1 MEITPEVF
9 TLIGMFVLLP
19 LACFLPTIL
28 EEYCTGSLLSPVF
41 TQTMKAR
48 LPQGYGSNAQN
59 MNSMIKQAQKMQEEM
74 EKAQEEIK
82 AKEYSTTVG
91 GGVVEIT
98 MTGDKILK
106 SITLKPEVVDPED
119 IETLQDLIVSGVN
132 EVLRQVE
139 SETEEKMNAISGGLN
154 IPGLF

>member
-1 MEITPEVF
+1 
-9 TLIGMFVLLP
+9 
-19 LACFLPTIL
+19 
-28 EEYCTGSLLSPVF
+28 
-41 TQTMKAR
+41 MKAR

-59 MNSMIKQAQKMQEEM
+59 MNSMIKQAQKM

>member
-1 MEITPEVF
+1 
-9 TLIGMFVLLP
+9 
-19 LACFLPTIL
+19 
-28 EEYCTGSLLSPVF
+28 
-41 TQTMKAR
+41 MKAR

-82 AKEYSTTVG
+82 AKEYSTTV

>member
-1 MEITPEVF
+1 
-9 TLIGMFVLLP
+9 
-19 LACFLPTIL
+19 
-28 EEYCTGSLLSPVF
+28 
-41 TQTMKAR
+41 MKAR

-119 IETLQDLIVSGVN
+119 IETLQDLIVSGEN
-132 EVLRQVE
+132 EVLRD
-139 SETEEKMNAISGGLN
+139 ISMIIPKGGRVL
-154 IPGLF
+154 ITAPSGRGKTTLLRIMMGLEAPDSGEIKNRPRRQAAVFQEDIR

>member
-1 MEITPEVF
+1 MAKGF
-9 TLIGMFVLLP
+9 NSRGLGGM
-19 LACFLPTIL
+19 
-28 EEYCTGSLLSPVF
+28 GGG
-41 TQTMKAR
+41 M
-48 LPQGYGSNAQN
+48 N
-59 MNSMIKQAQKMQEEM
+59 MNMIKQAQKMQEEM

>member
-1 MEITPEVF
+1 
-9 TLIGMFVLLP
+9 
-19 LACFLPTIL
+19 
-28 EEYCTGSLLSPVF
+28 
-41 TQTMKAR
+41 MKAR

-98 MTGDKILK
+98 MTGDKVLK
-106 SITLKPEVVDPED
+106 SITLKPEIVDPDD
-119 IETLQDLIVSGVN
+119 IESLSDTLVAAVN
-132 EVLRQVE
+132 QAIKKVE
-139 SETEEKMNAISGGLN
+139 ETNSAEMQKITGDINV
-154 IPGLF
+154 PGLI

>member
-1 MEITPEVF
+1 
-9 TLIGMFVLLP
+9 
-19 LACFLPTIL
+19 
-28 EEYCTGSLLSPVF
+28 
-41 TQTMKAR
+41 MKAR

-98 MTGDKILK
+98 MTGDKTLK
-106 SITLKPEVVDPED
+106 SIILKPEVVDPED

>member
-1 MEITPEVF
+1 
-9 TLIGMFVLLP
+9 
-19 LACFLPTIL
+19 
-28 EEYCTGSLLSPVF
+28 
-41 TQTMKAR
+41 MKAR
-48 LPQGYGSNAQN
+48 LPQGFGGGAQN

-98 MTGDKILK
+98 MTGDKVLK
-106 SITLKPEVVDPED
+106 SITLKPEIVDPED

-132 EVLRQVE
+132 EVIRQVE
-139 SETEEKMNAISGGLN
+139 TETESRMNAISGGLN

>member
-1 MEITPEVF
+1 
-9 TLIGMFVLLP
+9 
-19 LACFLPTIL
+19 
-28 EEYCTGSLLSPVF
+28 
-41 TQTMKAR
+41 MKAR

-98 MTGDKILK
+98 MTGDKVLK

>member
-1 MEITPEVF
+1 
-9 TLIGMFVLLP
+9 
-19 LACFLPTIL
+19 
-28 EEYCTGSLLSPVF
+28 
-41 TQTMKAR
+41 MKAR

-91 GGVVEIT
+91 GGVVEIS

>member
-1 MEITPEVF
+1 
-9 TLIGMFVLLP
+9 
-19 LACFLPTIL
+19 
-28 EEYCTGSLLSPVF
+28 
-41 TQTMKAR
+41 MKAR
-48 LPQGYGSNAQN
+48 PPQGFGGGAQN

-98 MTGDKILK
+98 MTGDKVLK
-106 SITLKPEVVDPED
+106 SITLKPEIVDPED

-132 EVLRQVE
+132 EVIRQVE
-139 SETEEKMNAISGGLN
+139 TETESRMNAISGGLN

>member
-1 MEITPEVF
+1 
-9 TLIGMFVLLP
+9 
-19 LACFLPTIL
+19 
-28 EEYCTGSLLSPVF
+28 
-41 TQTMKAR
+41 MKAR
-48 LPQGYGSNAQN
+48 LPQGFGGGAQN
-59 MNSMIKQAQKMQEEM
+59 MNSMTKQAQKMQEEM

-98 MTGDKILK
+98 MTGDKVLK
-106 SITLKPEVVDPED
+106 SITLKPEIVDPED

-132 EVLRQVE
+132 EVIRQVE
-139 SETEEKMNAISGGLN
+139 TETESRMNAISGGLN

>member
-1 MEITPEVF
+1 
-9 TLIGMFVLLP
+9 
-19 LACFLPTIL
+19 
-28 EEYCTGSLLSPVF
+28 
-41 TQTMKAR
+41 MKAR

-154 IPGLF
+154 IPGLI

>member
-1 MEITPEVF
+1 
-9 TLIGMFVLLP
+9 
-19 LACFLPTIL
+19 
-28 EEYCTGSLLSPVF
+28 
-41 TQTMKAR
+41 MKAR

-82 AKEYSTTVG
+82 AKEYSTTIG

>member
-1 MEITPEVF
+1 
-9 TLIGMFVLLP
+9 
-19 LACFLPTIL
+19 
-28 EEYCTGSLLSPVF
+28 
-41 TQTMKAR
+41 MKAR
-48 LPQGYGSNAQN
+48 LPQGYGGSAQN

-98 MTGDKILK
+98 MTGDKVLK
-106 SITLKPEVVDPED
+106 SIVLKPEIVDPED

-139 SETEEKMNAISGGLN
+139 TETEQRMDAISGGLK

>member
-1 MEITPEVF
+1 
-9 TLIGMFVLLP
+9 
-19 LACFLPTIL
+19 
-28 EEYCTGSLLSPVF
+28 
-41 TQTMKAR
+41 MKAR

-59 MNSMIKQAQKMQEEM
+59 MNRMIKQAQKMQEEM

>member
-1 MEITPEVF
+1 
-9 TLIGMFVLLP
+9 
-19 LACFLPTIL
+19 
-28 EEYCTGSLLSPVF
+28 
-41 TQTMKAR
+41 MKAR

-132 EVLRQVE
+132 EVIRQVE
-139 SETEEKMNAISGGLN
+139 TETESRMNAISGGLN

>member
-1 MEITPEVF
+1 
-9 TLIGMFVLLP
+9 
-19 LACFLPTIL
+19 
-28 EEYCTGSLLSPVF
+28 
-41 TQTMKAR
+41 MKAR

-106 SITLKPEVVDPED
+106 NITLKPEVVDPED

>member
-1 MEITPEVF
+1 
-9 TLIGMFVLLP
+9 
-19 LACFLPTIL
+19 
-28 EEYCTGSLLSPVF
+28 
-41 TQTMKAR
+41 MKAR
-48 LPQGYGSNAQN
+48 LPKGYGSNAQN